1 MCLSSLFVVFNALRL
16 LRFKNRRTHRA
27 ADSEIVAGD
36 VISENKSG
44 NKSEDGYMK
53 TIVNIEGMCCEHC
66 ANRVEKALSA
76 VHGVVSADVKLK
88 KNLAVMRSREPL
100 SEEEIKKAVED
111 AGYKVTSFE
120 SK

>member
-1 MCLSSLFVVFNALRL
+1 M
-16 LRFKNRRTHRA
+16 
-27 ADSEIVAGD
+27 
-36 VISENKSG
+36 
-44 NKSEDGYMK
+44 
-53 TIVNIEGMCCEHC
+53 
-66 ANRVEKALSA
+66 
-76 VHGVVSADVKLK
+76 HGVVSADVKLK